1 MKKVINFKEYGR
13 MYFKNTTFSFEGGT
27 DYAPTRY
34 IRINNVPYEIT
45 DTLWIAKDVYKY
57 HIRKDDRF
65 IGKHDNWTIE
75 ANLYFYTDDSINY
88 VEFDAVL
95 YER

>member
-13 MYFKNTTFSFEGGT
+13 MYFKNTTFAFENANDYCDT
-27 DYAPTRY
+27 DY
-34 IRINNVPYEIT
+34 IRINNVVYEIT
-45 DTLWIAKDVYKY
+45 DIMWIAKDVCKY

-65 IGKHDNWTIE
+65 IDHKNWTIE
-75 ANLYFYTDDSINY
+75 ANLYFYNTDNIDY